1 MSTYYYSKTHECF
14 HLEDG
19 EAVVSITP
27 YAVEQLGEVTYVQL
41 PEVGKHFAQGESF
54 GEVESVKTVSE
65 LYAPLSGTVK
75 AVNSSLEDAPEQLN
89 ADPLSQGWLI
99 RLSAD
104 KLEEL
109 DGCLDQAAYQAYL
122 DQLA

>member
-14 HLEDG
+14 RLEDG
-19 EAVVSITP
+19 EAIISITP

-41 PEVGKHFAQGESF
+41 PEVGKVLQQGDAF

-65 LYAPLSGTVK
+65 LYAPISGTVK
-75 AVNSSLEDAPEQLN
+75 AINHSLDNNPEQLN
-89 ADPLSQGWLI
+89 EDPLNQGWMI

-109 DGCLDQAAYQAYL
+109 EACLDQAGYQAYL